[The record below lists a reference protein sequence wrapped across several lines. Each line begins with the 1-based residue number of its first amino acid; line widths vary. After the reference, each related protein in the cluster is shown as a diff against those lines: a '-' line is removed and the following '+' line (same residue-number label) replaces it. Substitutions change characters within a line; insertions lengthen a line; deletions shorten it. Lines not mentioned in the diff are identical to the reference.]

1 MEVILWKDVFILGSL
16 LILIIACVM
25 IASVSNPYKTGFD
38 ISLLFLIVVSV
49 GASIGFCTLISIKSN
64 TYTRTDIS
72 VSKTD
77 TQYLVKLDGHLL
89 ETISTKEIIEGN
101 SNNEDYYLE
110 ITDERNLFGKITNS
124 EYVLNVPTTITVIK

>member
-49 GASIGFCTLISIKSN
+49 GASIGFCTLIPIKSN

-101 SNNEDYYLE
+101 NEDYYLE

-124 EYVLNVPTTITVIK
+124 EYALYVPTTITIIK

>member
-1 MEVILWKDVFILGSL
+1 MEVILWKDVFELGSI
-16 LILIIACVM
+16 LILMIIACFM
-25 IASVSNPYKTGFD
+25 IASVPSPYKTSFD
-38 ISLLFLIVVSV
+38 FSILFLIVVFV
-49 GASIGFCTLISIKSN
+49 GAYIASIPIKSN

-77 TQYLVKLDGHLL
+77 TQYLVKLDGHLI
-89 ETISTKEIIEGN
+89 ENISTKEIIEG
-101 SNNEDYYLE
+101 NNEDYYLE

>member
-1 MEVILWKDVFILGSL
+1 MESILWKDVFVLGSL

-25 IASVSNPYKTGFD
+25 IASVPNQYKTGFD

-49 GASIGFCTLISIKSN
+49 GASIVFCTLIPIKTN

-89 ETISTKEIIEGN
+89 ETISTKEIIEDN
-101 SNNEDYYLE
+101 HEDYYLK
-110 ITDERNLFGKITNS
+110 ITDEQNLFGKITNS
-124 EYVLNVPTTITVIK
+124 EYVLYVPTTVTVIK

>member
-1 MEVILWKDVFILGSL
+1 MEVILWKDVLELGSI
-16 LILIIACVM
+16 LILMIIACFM
-25 IASVSNPYKTGFD
+25 IASVPNPYKTSFD
-38 ISLLFLIVVSV
+38 FLILFLIVVFV
-49 GASIGFCTLISIKSN
+49 GAYITSIPIKSN

-77 TQYLVKLDGHLL
+77 TQYLVKLDGHLI
-89 ETISTKEIIEGN
+89 ENISTKEIIEG
-101 SNNEDYYLE
+101 NNEDYYLE

>member
-1 MEVILWKDVFILGSL
+1 MEVILWKDVFTLGSL

-49 GASIGFCTLISIKSN
+49 GASIGFCTLIPIKSN

-101 SNNEDYYLE
+101 NEDYYLE
-110 ITDERNLFGKITNS
+110 ITDERNLFGKTLI
-124 EYVLNVPTTITVIK
+124 LNTC

>member
-49 GASIGFCTLISIKSN
+49 GASIGFCTLIPIKSN

-77 TQYLVKLDGHLL
+77 TKYLVKLYGHLL

-101 SNNEDYYLE
+101 NKDYYLE

-124 EYVLNVPTTITVIK
+124 EYALYVPTTITIIK

>member
-1 MEVILWKDVFILGSL
+1 M
-16 LILIIACVM
+16 IIACFM
-25 IASVSNPYKTGFD
+25 IASVPNPYKTSFD
-38 ISLLFLIVVSV
+38 FLILFLIVVFV
-49 GASIGFCTLISIKSN
+49 GAYITSIPIKSN

-77 TQYLVKLDGHLL
+77 TQYLVKLDGHLI
-89 ETISTKEIIEGN
+89 ENISTKEIIEG
-101 SNNEDYYLE
+101 NNEDYYLE

>member
-1 MEVILWKDVFILGSL
+1 MEVILWKDVFELGSI
-16 LILIIACVM
+16 LILMIIACFM
-25 IASVSNPYKTGFD
+25 IASVPNPYKTSFD
-38 ISLLFLIVVSV
+38 FLILFLIVVFV
-49 GASIGFCTLISIKSN
+49 GAYITSIPIKSN

-77 TQYLVKLDGHLL
+77 TQYLVKLDGHLI
-89 ETISTKEIIEGN
+89 ENISTKEIIEG
-101 SNNEDYYLE
+101 NNEDYYLE

>member
-1 MEVILWKDVFILGSL
+1 MFLCA
-16 LILIIACVM
+16 LI
-25 IASVSNPYKTGFD
+25 P
-38 ISLLFLIVVSV
+38 
-49 GASIGFCTLISIKSN
+49 IKSN

-89 ETISTKEIIEGN
+89 ETISTKEIIED
-101 SNNEDYYLE
+101 NNEDYSLE

-124 EYVLNVPTTITVIK
+124 EYVLYLPTTITVIK

>member
-49 GASIGFCTLISIKSN
+49 GASIGFCTLIPIKSN

-101 SNNEDYYLE
+101 NEDYYLE
-110 ITDERNLFGKITNS
+110 ITDERNLFGKNINS

>member
-1 MEVILWKDVFILGSL
+1 MEVILWKDVFTLGSL

-49 GASIGFCTLISIKSN
+49 GAAIGFCPLIPIKSN

-101 SNNEDYYLE
+101 NEDYYLE
-110 ITDERNLFGKITNS
+110 ITDERNLFGKNINS

>member
-1 MEVILWKDVFILGSL
+1 MEVILWKDVFALGFL

-25 IASVSNPYKTGFD
+25 IASVPNPYKTSFD

-49 GASIGFCTLISIKSN
+49 GACINFCTLTPIKSN

-89 ETISTKEIIEGN
+89 DNISTKEIIEG
-101 SNNEDYYLE
+101 NNEDYYLE

-124 EYVLNVPTTITVIK
+124 EYVLNVPTTIKVIK

>member
-49 GASIGFCTLISIKSN
+49 GASIGFCTLIPIKSN

-89 ETISTKEIIEGN
+89 ETISTKEIIED
-101 SNNEDYYLE
+101 NNEDYSLK

-124 EYVLNVPTTITVIK
+124 EYVLYVPTTITVIK